1 MEIVAAVVTI
11 RRIVRYNILCKGG
24 FKRMNYKKKIIKLIE
39 EIEEEKYLKYI
50 YILVKELL
58 DNKI

>member
-1 MEIVAAVVTI
+1 MAAVVTI
-11 RRIVRYNILCKGG
+11 RRIVRYNILYKGG
-24 FKRMNYKKKIIKLIE
+24 FKRMNYKKKIIKLLE

-50 YILVKELL
+50 YILIKELL

>member
-1 MEIVAAVVTI
+1 
-11 RRIVRYNILCKGG
+11 
-24 FKRMNYKKKIIKLIE
+24 MNYKKKIIKLIE

>member
-1 MEIVAAVVTI
+1 MEIVAAAVTI
-11 RRIVRYNILCKGG
+11 RRIVRYNILNKGG

>member
-1 MEIVAAVVTI
+1 
-11 RRIVRYNILCKGG
+11 
-24 FKRMNYKKKIIKLIE
+24 MNYKKKIIKLLE